1 MSKNILVVGGGTP
14 GKFGNQFVNKAREDG
29 HRVVNF
35 SHKDHNTGHV
45 DDRHINY
52 NDVKQIK
59 TKCAELASE
68 MPVIDII
75 LFNQNGAGYPGITE
89 QLFKEP
95 NLLEYNQT
103 ITRAV
108 AVPHQIIVSLYNSL
122 NTGSKVVYMGST
134 MSFLYDRENY
144 IEHVGYPSAKSFAMH
159 LISAMAKCRTKEIT
173 FSCMCPYFLYHKPDV
188 YKNIF
193 EQTYNYILNHDDSY
207 NGKIVNQHDGFEKPY
222 VPGKV
227 TYAKQ

>member
-14 GKFGNQFVNKAREDG
+14 GKFGNQFVKKARDDG

-35 SHKDHNTGHV
+35 SHKDHNTGHI

-52 NDVKQIK
+52 NDIRQVKN
-59 TKCAELASE
+59 KCAELSTE

-75 LFNQNGAGYPGITE
+75 LFNQNGAGYPGTVE

-108 AVPHQIIVSLYNSL
+108 TVPHQIIASLYNNL
-122 NTGSKVVYMGST
+122 IPGSRVVYMGST
-134 MSFLYDRENY
+134 MSFLYERENY
-144 IEHVGYPSAKSFAMH
+144 TEHVGYPSAKSFAMH
-159 LISAMAKCRTKEIT
+159 LISAMAKGRTKEIT
-173 FSCMCPYFLYHKPDV
+173 FSCMCPYFLYDKPDL

-193 EQTYNYILNHDDSY
+193 DQTYSYILTHDDSF
-207 NGKIVNQHDGFEKPY
+207 NGKIVNQLNGFENPY